1 MKMSP
6 IEIEKYF
13 DGLLR
18 SLKRAEKIINLNTG
32 QWNLSTL
39 TCKLK
44 KKKGETE
51 KQQKKKENST

>member
-1 MKMSP
+1 MSP
-6 IEIEKYF
+6 ETENYY

-18 SLKRAEKIINLNTG
+18 NLKRAEKIINLNTG

-44 KKKGETE
+44 KKRETK